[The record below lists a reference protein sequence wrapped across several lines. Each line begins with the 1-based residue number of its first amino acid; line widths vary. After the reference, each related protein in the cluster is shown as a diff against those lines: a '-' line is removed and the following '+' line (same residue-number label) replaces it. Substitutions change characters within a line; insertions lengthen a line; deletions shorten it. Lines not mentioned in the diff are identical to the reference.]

1 MHSTTAAGILI
12 GAAMCSPPPA
22 AGATTTIAAA
32 ATTVPSLPTVPEP
45 YIPPAAVATVRERWL
60 ATETV
65 AKCRWAVASWVGR
78 CPRARSRRR

>member
-1 MHSTTAAGILI
+1 MHSTTAAAILI

-22 AGATTTIAAA
+22 AGAATTVAASP
-32 ATTVPSLPTVPEP
+32 TTVPSLPTVPEP